1 MDNFLGFYIFVLFNY
16 WYKFIYRVD
25 LILGMKYNI
34 RAALWLSLAIVIIFI
49 LQAILEN
56 FTDFFILD
64 SRLVIPRVWTL
75 LTAVFLHSG
84 LLHLMYNLFGLALF
98 GSILEHIIGSRKFL
112 ILFFVSGLVASFVS
126 LPFYTR
132 VLGASGAIFGIL
144 GMLGILRPKLTV
156 WLHHMPM
163 PMIVAL
169 FVWGAGD
176 VIGIYAPSGTANIAH
191 LGGLFVG
198 VSAGFY
204 YRRQFRERKPKREE
218 VYIDEEKVKEW
229 EKSF

>member
-1 MDNFLGFYIFVLFNY
+1 
-16 WYKFIYRVD
+16 
-25 LILGMKYNI
+25 MKYNI
-34 RAALWLSLAIVIIFI
+34 RAALWLSLVIFIIFI

-64 SRLVIPRVWTL
+64 SRLVIPRVWTV

-84 LLHLMYNLFGLALF
+84 LPHLMYNLFGLALF
-98 GSILEHIIGSRKFL
+98 GSILEHIIGSKKFL
-112 ILFFVSGLVASFVS
+112 ILFLVAGLAASVVS

-144 GMLGILRPKLTV
+144 GMLGILRPKLAV
-156 WLHHMPM
+156 WLHGMPM

-169 FVWGAGD
+169 FVWGVGD
-176 VIGIYAPSGTANIAH
+176 IIGIYTPSGTANIAH

-198 VSAGFY
+198 VVAGFH
-204 YRRQFRERKPKREE
+204 YRKKFKEQKPKKED